1 MDYVFKHKHTEAT
14 VIIKADRKTV
24 AVIILVT
31 IVDNPHNWVYLEPV
45 N

>member
-1 MDYVFKHKHTEAT
+1 MEYIFKHKYTEAT

-24 AVIILVT
+24 AVIVLAS
-31 IVDNPHNWVYLEPV
+31 IVDKPYNWVYLEPV